1 MSTESEDQGRKP
13 GAGPSVASFPLPSS
27 GRTQPAS
34 APQVIVAIFTVLAA
48 CYFAKIVFVV
58 LLVSIL
64 LAFILTPLVDLLERF
79 HVNRSLAA
87 LIVLLLL
94 LAAIYGLSYYSY
106 SKATDFIQ
114 DLPKYSS
121 RIRHTVAR
129 FQKTAEDLQKSTQTM
144 LPAAPEHPNT
154 VTVQQST
161 NWGDWLTGVGSVT
174 EVILGL
180 GFIPFLVYFML
191 SWQEHVR
198 ASTVMLFRM
207 ENRNTAYVTLGAIS
221 RMIRSFIVGNV
232 VVGLFMG
239 VVATIVFWILGVPYF
254 YFIGFISGFLSL
266 LPYLGVI
273 LALVPPLVA
282 VFGQI
287 DTTKLIAIIAS
298 VLALHI
304 FALNVLYPKLVG
316 SRVQL
321 NPLAV
326 TVALLVWGWLWGAM
340 GLILA
345 VPMTAAMKIIFDHVE
360 SLRGYG
366 AWLGE

>member
-1 MSTESEDQGRKP
+1 MSINSETEVRRQQSAEP
-13 GAGPSVASFPLPSS
+13 VLATSPPVSN
-27 GRTQPAS
+27 QPPHTAS

-64 LAFILTPLVDLLERF
+64 LAFILTPLVDLLQRF

-87 LIVLLLL
+87 LIVLLMLL
-94 LAAIYGLSYYSY
+94 GAIYGLSYYSY
-106 SKATDFIQ
+106 SKASDFLQ
-114 DLPKYSS
+114 DLPKYSN
-121 RIRHTVAR
+121 RIRSTVAR
-129 FQKTAEDLQKSTQTM
+129 FVKTAETLQKNT
-144 LPAAPEHPNT
+144 LPAGTEQKNT
-154 VTVQQST
+154 VTVQQGT
-161 NWGDWLTGVGSVT
+161 NWSDWLTGVGSVT

-198 ASTVMLFRM
+198 ACTVMLFRM

-221 RMIRSFIVGNV
+221 GMIRSFIVGNV
-232 VVGLFMG
+232 VVGLFMSG
-239 VVATIVFWILGVPYF
+239 VATIVFWMLGVPYF
-254 YFIGFISGFLSL
+254 YFLGVISGFLSL

-273 LALVPPLVA
+273 LALVPPLLA
-282 VFGQI
+282 VFGTI
-287 DTTKLIAIIAS
+287 DTTKLIAIVTS

-304 FALNVLYPKLVG
+304 FALNVLYPKIVG

-326 TVALLVWGWLWGAM
+326 TVALLIWGWLWGAM